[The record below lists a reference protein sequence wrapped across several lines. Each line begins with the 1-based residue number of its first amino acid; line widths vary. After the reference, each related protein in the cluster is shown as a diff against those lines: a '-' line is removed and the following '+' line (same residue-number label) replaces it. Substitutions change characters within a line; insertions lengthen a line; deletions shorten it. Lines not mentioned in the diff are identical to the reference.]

1 MHTKFSKSEITDLRE
16 CANEAWESELHD
28 ALAGLFEEF
37 SCWADDGY
45 SSRELAESL
54 SEILCVRHN
63 MSARRSMYAKQDEQE
78 ETGSGAA

>member
-63 MSARRSMYAKQDEQE
+63 MLLRSMYAKQDEQE